1 MKQAER
7 DDLIR
12 SIGTFISEAVAKAAE
27 PFKAEIAALRDVN
40 ALLTATNNK
49 LAERV
54 ADLEKRERAFHDDII
69 KLEAGQEAQESALSA
84 LEARE
89 PLKGE
94 KGDPGEPG
102 KDGKDGAPGL
112 AGERGREGK
121 SGASLAGAFVDR
133 EGNLILTLSDGK
145 ALPVGPV
152 VGKDGQPGQPGKD
165 GAPGADGAPGLG
177 FDDLEVIYDGLRNFK
192 FHMKRGTTVKEWSF
206 DVPFPLY
213 ARQWKDGNEYKEG
226 DLATWD
232 GSLWHCDIDEPG
244 KPGTPG
250 GGWTLAIKRGQD
262 GRPGKDGEKGLPGR
276 DGKDALEFA
285 PMLNARAGV
294 SNGR

>member
-12 SIGTFISEAVAKAAE
+12 SIGTFISEAVAKAVA
-27 PFKAEIAALRDVN
+27 PLRAEIAALEQN
-40 ALLTATNNK
+40 LIQHEFTIGELK
-49 LAERV
+49 
-54 ADLEKRERAFHDDII
+54 
-69 KLEAGQEAQESALSA
+69 
-84 LEARE
+84 ARE
-89 PLKGE
+89 PIKGDKGE
-94 KGDPGEPG
+94 QGDMGAPGGAG
-102 KDGKDGAPGL
+102 KDGKDGVN
-112 AGERGREGK
+112 
-121 SGASLAGAFVDR
+121 LAGA
-133 EGNLILTLSDGK
+133 LIDKSGSLVLTLSNGEVRN
-145 ALPVGPV
+145 VGLV
-152 VGKDGQPGQPGKD
+152 VGQDGNPGAPGID

-177 FDDLEVIYDGLRNFK
+177 FDDMEVIYDGLRNFT
-192 FHMKRGTTVKEWSF
+192 FRMKRGEAVKDWSF
-206 DVPFPLY
+206 NVPFPLY
-213 ARQWKDGNEYKEG
+213 ARAWKDGNEYKEG

-262 GRPGKDGEKGLPGR
+262 GKHGKDGDKGLPGR

-285 PMLNARAGV
+285 PLLNARAGV